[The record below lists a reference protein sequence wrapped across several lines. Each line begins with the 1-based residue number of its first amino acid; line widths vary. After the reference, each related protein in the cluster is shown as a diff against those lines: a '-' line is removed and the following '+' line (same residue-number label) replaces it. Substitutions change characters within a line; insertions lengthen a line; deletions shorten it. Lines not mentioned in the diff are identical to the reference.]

1 MGPCGAK
8 RQPGRD
14 HPRAWGVGRT
24 VSNQML
30 RPPPTLSTHNGAD
43 LRQDKYR
50 LAYVDLSWTRQA
62 LRGRPFQEGK
72 QEGRFAGNGQDI
84 F

>member
-1 MGPCGAK
+1 
-8 RQPGRD
+8 
-14 HPRAWGVGRT
+14 
-24 VSNQML
+24 ML